1 MTEEADKA
9 LLVLKKKEEE
19 EGLGC
24 LDASKLPKAARRE
37 KKQRQGLGVS
47 N

>member
-9 LLVLKKKEEE
+9 LLVKKKKKKG
-19 EGLGC
+19 GLGC
-24 LDASKLPKAARRE
+24 LDASKLPKATRRE